1 MKSKKCDIPHSA
13 TRWQSMIIVGLVLPL
28 TGQQG
33 AHVHEV
39 WKEVQIK

>member
-1 MKSKKCDIPHSA
+1 MKEKKCDISHLA
-13 TRWQSMIIVGLVLPL
+13 TRWQSMITVGLVLPV